1 MRNNFLLGAAAIAL
15 VMPAAVSAQE
25 TTSTIRG
32 TVTAGATPVAGA
44 TVEIVSTTQGTTAT
58 STTDASG
65 GFTATGLR
73 PGGPYTVTVTAAGY
87 TVAQVTEI
95 NTVVAQ
101 SYELPIELVAEGSGG
116 GEEIVVTA
124 SRLPNARS
132 VSQGPATVLN
142 AADIAN
148 IASLNRDIRDL
159 SRRDPFAR
167 LDDTPTG
174 GRAISF
180 AGQNARYN
188 RFTVDGV
195 PITDNFGLNAD
206 GLPSRRSPI
215 PFDAIGQFQAQ
226 VAPYDVRQGNF
237 QGGAINIIL
246 KSGTNEF
253 HGTGFYAR
261 SGDEFVGKKTKPG
274 PGITSGRATV
284 PNFKIDNYGAE
295 LSGPIIK
302 DKLFFMVA
310 GERLR
315 GGRPIPEGPTDNNA
329 GTAIPN
335 LTQALVDQVSAIAQ
349 SVYNYDTGGVQRSLN
364 DKDDRIVARIDA
376 NLSDRQRLALTY
388 TYADDGV
395 TLLNNTFS
403 TITTGSPGL
412 GLASNAYTQG
422 NRLHTGVVQLN
433 SDWSDSFSTEA
444 RGFYKHYKR
453 IQDPLLGRG
462 FAQLRVCTNP
472 TSSAVS
478 TINPTV
484 SLTGCE
490 RSSATEV
497 GTDAVVSFGPD
508 SSRQTNELYTETWG
522 GIVQARLTM
531 KDHDLRVFTEIQDV
545 SIFNSFL
552 QNTSGSYY
560 FDSIADF
567 QARRANS
574 IAYGNSLVR
583 AADGTQAFNPDDAAA
598 KFGYQSYTFGIMDNW
613 RITPTLNLS
622 YGMRYDMYAMGDF
635 PALNT
640 SYLSRFS
647 NGAIVNGERKVI
659 GGNTTNISGFALF
672 QPRAGF
678 DWKPTQRLSI
688 RGGGGI
694 FGGGTPDVYVSNSF
708 SNTGVISNNLSI
720 TRTATGFNGFPAG
733 TPTATQ
739 LAVGGAALNNV
750 TGTSIPAD
758 LNNSLNNAPVIANA
772 TTNALDPN
780 FKVPSQWRATLS
792 SEYTANLGPL
802 GDNWIFGADFLYSD
816 VRNQVFFTDIRS
828 QPIVGS
834 LTPDGRQRYQ
844 DIVNGAASTS
854 TNSDILLTNT
864 KKGRSYIAVAR
875 LDKTWDIGLNINGS
889 FTYQN
894 VKDQAPATSS
904 TAGSNY
910 SNGAFVDPNN
920 VAYGISNDQV
930 KYFFKYGVNFDHAFF
945 GDSKTQIGLFG
956 ETRIGH
962 PFSYTFQ
969 DFQPTGGTARSAIFG
984 TTGRSNATGTG
995 GQRYLMYVPTVND
1008 PLVSYSSAEYQTALN
1023 NFIDSSGL
1031 AKYRGKIAPRNA
1043 FNSRWFTRLDLHVS
1057 QEVPTGIGR
1066 SRLQV
1071 FADIE
1076 NFTNFINKKWGQL
1089 REYTFPYNAA
1099 VTQVQ
1104 CLTAAAATGA
1114 ATTGVVTGN
1123 VSQPCVQYRYSP
1135 LGGTTGF
1142 TTPTDQVYV
1151 NQSLYSIRVGARF
1164 SF

>member
-1 MRNNFLLGAAAIAL
+1 MRNYLFMGAAAVAL
-15 VMPAAVSAQE
+15 VAPMAASAQE

-32 TVTAGATPVAGA
+32 TVMSGGNPVAGA
-44 TVEIVSTTQGTTAT
+44 SVQIVNVPSGTTSNA
-58 STTDASG
+58 TTDANG
-65 GFTATGLR
+65 TFTAGGLR
-73 PGGPYTVTVTAAGY
+73 PGGPYTVTITAAGFSS
-87 TVAQVTEI
+87 TQITDI

-101 SYELPIELVAEGSGG
+101 AYELPIELTAEDAAGTAGD
-116 GEEIVVTA
+116 IVVTA

-132 VSQGPATVLN
+132 VSQGPATVLS

-148 IASLNRDIRDL
+148 VASVNRDIRDL

-215 PFDAIGQFQAQ
+215 PYDAIGQFQAQ
-226 VAPYDVRQGNF
+226 VAPFDVRQGNF
-237 QGGAINIIL
+237 QGGAVNIIL
-246 KSGTNEF
+246 KSGTNDF
-253 HGTGFYAR
+253 HGTGFYALTN
-261 SGDEFVGKKTKPG
+261 SDLVGKRTKPG
-274 PGITSGRATV
+274 PAITTGRTSV
-284 PNFKIDNYGAE
+284 PEFKIQNYGAE
-295 LSGPIIK
+295 LAGPIIK

-315 GGRPIPEGPTDNNA
+315 GGRPIAEGPIDNNA
-329 GTAIPN
+329 GAAIPN
-335 LTQALVDQVSAIAQ
+335 LTQAQVDQVSSIAKN
-349 SVYNYDTGGVQRSLN
+349 VYNYDTGGVQRSLG
-364 DKDDRIVARIDA
+364 DKDDRVVARIDA
-376 NLSDRQRLALTY
+376 NISDTQRLALTY
-388 TYADDGV
+388 TYANDAI
-395 TLLNNTFS
+395 TLLNNTFTS
-403 TITTGSPGL
+403 ITSGSPGL

-444 RGFYKHYKR
+444 RGFYKHYTR
-453 IQDPLLGRG
+453 IQEPTLGRG
-462 FAQLRVCTNP
+462 FAQFRVCTNP
-472 TSSAVS
+472 TSLG
-478 TINPTV
+478 

-490 RSSATEV
+490 ASQAGET

-508 SSRQTNELYTETWG
+508 SSRQTNQLYTETWG
-522 GIVQARLTM
+522 GLLQGRLTM
-531 KDHDLRVFTEIQDV
+531 NGHDLRIFTEIQDV

-552 QNTSGSYY
+552 QNSAGSYY

-567 QARRANS
+567 QAGRANS
-574 IAYGNSLVR
+574 IAYGNSIVR
-583 AADGTQAFNPDDAAA
+583 DSSGNQAFNPDDAAA
-598 KFGYQSYTFGIMDNW
+598 KFGYQSFTFGIMDNW
-613 RITPTLNLS
+613 RVTPTLTFS
-622 YGMRYDMYAMGDF
+622 YGARYDLYAMHDQ
-635 PALNT
+635 PALST
-640 SYLSRFS
+640 PYLNRYA
-647 NGAIVNGERKVI
+647 NGAIVNGERLTI
-659 GGNTTNISGFALF
+659 GGNNTNISGFNLF

-678 DWKPTQRLSI
+678 DWKPAQRLSI

-708 SNTGVISNNLSI
+708 SNTGVLTNSLSI
-720 TRTATGFNGFPAG
+720 TRTATGFNGFPGG
-733 TPTATQ
+733 TPAATQ
-739 LAVGGAALNNV
+739 IAVGNAALNGV
-750 TGTSIPAD
+750 TGTSIPAAVNTT
-758 LNNSLNNAPVIANA
+758 LGNA
-772 TTNALDPN
+772 TVATNATVNALDPH
-780 FKVPSQWRATLS
+780 FKVPSQWRATIS
-792 SEYTANLGPL
+792 GEYTANLGPL

-816 VRNQVFFTDIRS
+816 VRNQVYFTDIRS
-828 QPIVGS
+828 QPIAGS
-834 LTPDGRQRYQ
+834 LTPDGRQRYANVI
-844 DIVNGAASTS
+844 DGATS
-854 TNSDILLTNT
+854 TNTNTDILLTNT
-864 KKGRSYIAVAR
+864 KKGRAYIAVAR
-875 LDKTWDIGLNINGS
+875 LDKSWDFGLHINGS
-889 FTYQN
+889 FTYQD

-945 GDSKTQIGLFG
+945 GNAKTQIGLFG

-969 DFQPTGGTARSAIFG
+969 DYQPSGGNPRSAIFG
-984 TTGRSNATGTG
+984 TTGRSTATGTG

-1008 PLVSYSSAEYQTALN
+1008 PLVSYSSVAYQDAVN
-1023 NFIDSSGL
+1023 AFIDASGL
-1031 AKYRGKIAPRNA
+1031 GKYRGKIAPRNA
-1043 FNSRWFTRLDLHVS
+1043 FNSKWFTRLDLHVA
-1057 QEVPTGIGR
+1057 QEVPTGVFG

-1104 CLTAAAATGA
+1104 CLTTPVATGA
-1114 ATTGVVTGN
+1114 TPTAAQTTAN
-1123 VSQPCVQYRYSP
+1123 VGQACNQYRYSP
-1135 LGGTTGF
+1135 LGGTTSF

-1151 NQSLYSIRVGARF
+1151 NQSLYSIRIGARLTF
-1164 SF
+1164 